1 MSKSA
6 PLRPQQPITNLEALS
21 CVADVVQNCWGGAG
35 IYCLRI
41 DLLPIT
47 RRYSI
52 KLSRDCSPG
61 GLSSPERHNSTW
73 FCPNRRRG
81 NAGERA
87 SRSERVS
94 RQPAPWSLLCFSQK
108 AIPCVW
114 PEQTP
119 CQLSLARSYQ
129 IEAFIEPDIKLVY
142 FRVKCALLTPYQS
155 QHNYTHRY
163 CSYLCNDPNS
173 PYPLTIGRT
182 RQWSICMD

>member
-1 MSKSA
+1 VA
-6 PLRPQQPITNLEALS
+6 PGFIACES
-21 CVADVVQNCWGGAG
+21 
-35 IYCLRI
+35 I
-41 DLLPIT
+41 LLPIT

-61 GLSSPERHNSTW
+61 GLSSPETHNSTW

-87 SRSERVS
+87 MRSERVS